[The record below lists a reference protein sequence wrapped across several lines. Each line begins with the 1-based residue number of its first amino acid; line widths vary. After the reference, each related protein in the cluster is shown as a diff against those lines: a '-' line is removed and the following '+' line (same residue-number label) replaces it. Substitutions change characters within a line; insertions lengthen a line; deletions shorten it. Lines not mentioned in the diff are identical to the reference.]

1 MGRLTLS
8 LIVKNEEKY
17 LKGCLDSVMGII
29 DEIILVDTGSTDRT
43 KEIAAR
49 YEAKIFDY
57 EWKND
62 FAAARNFALSKTT
75 GDWILYLDADERLTK
90 ESIAEI
96 KMIIANDKRI
106 GVNCIVRSTDQ
117 TTQNTHSIYYPRLFK
132 YHKSIRF
139 QGKVHEQI
147 IQSLF
152 RSGYRMV
159 NSKILINHL
168 GYDVDISE
176 KKEKAL
182 RNLSILLAEYNE
194 LNSDYY
200 AFQLAN
206 TYKTLDDSKNAK
218 EYYQKVIDSKT
229 LNRHYVA
236 IAASSLAYISLEEK
250 NFTEAENYI
259 EKSLTI
265 NNHSSYSNLLAAKIS
280 FGLNNTEEAIKYSLK
295 SLEISKSPKNTEALS
310 IQINREEVIYFG
322 LLISYLSNNK
332 MFFDRFWLE
341 LKHEIRHR
349 MNYDKTISYIQQ
361 LLTGKKPISFSYGV
375 FKSVYNNFNSLFIQK
390 LISQLKD
397 IDFRIELLEN
407 MEKDFNEDS
416 IYKELAKAYS
426 EKGLVEKAIEIF
438 EKRGR
443 ENLDAAELLYLL
455 SFYLQS
461 NNSEV
466 AAGIIEVIEEKYK
479 SYPQIIERIAP
490 LKKKILNST
499 KLFNEAYDNISESKS
514 Q

>member
-29 DEIILVDTGSTDRT
+29 DEIILVDTGSTDKT

-62 FAAARNFALSKTT
+62 FASARNFALSKTT
-75 GDWILYLDADERLTK
+75 GDWTLYLDADERLSK
-90 ESIAEI
+90 DSIAEL
-96 KMIIANDKRI
+96 KMIIANEKRI

-117 TTQNTHSIYYPRLFK
+117 GTQNSHSIYYPRLFK
-132 YHKSIRF
+132 YHKTIRF
-139 QGKVHEQI
+139 EGKVHEQI

-152 RSGYRMV
+152 RNGYRMV

-168 GYDVDISE
+168 GYDIDILE
-176 KKEKAL
+176 KKKKAH
-182 RNLSILLAEYNE
+182 RNLSILLTEYNE

-206 TYKTLDDSKNAK
+206 TYKTLDDYKKAK
-218 EYYQKVIDSKT
+218 EFYLKVVDSKT
-229 LNRHYVA
+229 LNRYYVA
-236 IAASSLAYISLEEK
+236 IAASSLAYMSLSEK
-250 NFTEAENYI
+250 NFAEAENFI
-259 EKSLTI
+259 KKSLTI

-280 FGLNNTEEAIKYSLK
+280 FGLNKAEEAIKYALK
-295 SLEISKSPKNTEALS
+295 SLEVSKSFKNIETLS

-322 LLISYLSNNK
+322 LLISYLLNNK
-332 MFFDRFWLE
+332 MFFERFWLE

-349 MNYDKTISYIQQ
+349 MYYDKTITYIQQ
-361 LLTGKKPISFSYGV
+361 LLSGRKPIGFSYGA
-375 FKSVYNNFNSLFIQK
+375 FKSVYNNFNSIFILK
-390 LISQLKD
+390 LLSQLKD

-407 MEKDFNEDS
+407 IEKDFSEDN

-426 EKGLVEKAIEIF
+426 EKGLSEKAINIF
-438 EKRGR
+438 EKKGR

-461 NNSEV
+461 NNSDT
-466 AAGIIEVIEEKYK
+466 AGSIIEIIEEKYK
-479 SYPQIIERIAP
+479 SYPQILEKIAP
-490 LKKKILNST
+490 LKKRL
-499 KLFNEAYDNISESKS
+499 
-514 Q
+514 